1 MLPNKK
7 RKVDKECRKF
17 NSDWSFNYFFIEYN
31 SKALCLIC
39 RESVA
44 VFKETNVKHHYETKH
59 KEEKYAN
66 LTGKFRTA
74 QLELLKK
81 KFAGE
86 NVSNLFQ
93 KQIQGKGRF
102 KLKNSL
108 LIFNKLFFK
117 LFDWRN

>member
-1 MLPNKK
+1 MK
-7 RKVDKECRKF
+7 R
-17 NSDWSFNYFFIEYN
+17 
-31 SKALCLIC
+31 
-39 RESVA
+39 
-44 VFKETNVKHHYETKH
+44 HYKTKH

-81 KFAGE
+81 KFASK

-93 KQIQGKGRF
+93 KQIQRKGRF

-108 LIFNKLFFK
+108 LSSLLLLYQHQRKNS
-117 LFDWRN
+117 